1 MSLLTKF
8 KYSISISAILLVS
21 AAYAATGDSP
31 APAPSPASVAE
42 LLYQYNYIEGEIDGL
57 LRRVKKIEADIDTMQ
72 CDLRVFDTRMGEL
85 SDSMIQLRRQCG
97 EYLVTARKIRKTTPE
112 ISLTNSR
119 KKLYSS
125 IRRNGYINSDIFKA
139 RRELRELTDEYFAVF
154 NEKERIRYL
163 IDHESDLYA
172 MHDNISDRIDV
183 LESKSAD
190 VVTLINPRLNEA
202 EAILRSRNAKAANL
216 DKLLAS
222 EYVVRVKRD
231 RKPAVPDAGKDIRGQ
246 VETVVTDAA
255 AQTGD
260 FGSNIGVLMFP
271 VSGKYN
277 IVGRFGR
284 YPHPEFERITI
295 YNPGI
300 DIEVGSGSKAR
311 AVFPGKVEA
320 IYDIPGYNK
329 VVVVSHGDYYTVYGN
344 LAEIK
349 VTEDMEVKDG
359 QIVGSVTNDK
369 GHSVLHFEVR
379 LGSDALDP
387 MQWVKL

>member
-8 KYSISISAILLVS
+8 KYTISLCAILLVT
-21 AAYAATGDSP
+21 AAYAATGKS
-31 APAPSPASVAE
+31 AHSASAPASVAE

-57 LRRVKKIEADIDTMQ
+57 LSRVKKIEADIDTMQ
-72 CDLRVFDTRMGEL
+72 CDLRVFDTRLGEL
-85 SDSMIQLRRQCG
+85 SDSMIQLRRDCG
-97 EYLVTARKIRKTTPE
+97 EYLVMARKIRKTSPE
-112 ISLTNSR
+112 NPLVNSR
-119 KKLYSS
+119 KKIYSS
-125 IRRNGYINSDIFKA
+125 IRRNGYINADIFKA
-139 RRELRELTDEYFAVF
+139 GRELRDLTDQYFAVY

-183 LESKSAD
+183 LESQSAD
-190 VVTLINPRLNEA
+190 VLTLINPRLNEA
-202 EAILRSRNAKAANL
+202 EAILQSRNANAANL
-216 DKLLAS
+216 DNLLAS

-231 RKPAVPDAGKDIRGQ
+231 RKPAEPGSGNEASGQ
-246 VETVVTDAA
+246 VVTTVPEVVVQSD
-255 AQTGD
+255 D

-311 AVFPGKVEA
+311 AVFPGKVEG
-320 IYDIPGYNK
+320 IYDIPGFNK

-344 LAEIK
+344 LADIK
-349 VTEDMEVKDG
+349 VTENMEVKDG
-359 QIVGSVTNDK
+359 QIVGSVINDK

-379 LGSDALDP
+379 LGADALDP